1 MTGRE
6 DLPRHL
12 CQQGIREICKLEEHF
27 SSTANYLLDPESGAW
42 LEPPGPPLPSSSSS
56 SGLSGTS
63 SGHHCQPGMT
73 RGKGVQEFLSGG
85 RDSSNM
91 DNGILY
97 SYFCQPDCRAT
108 FSNIVKEKTI
118 RTVELGQAN
127 QWERRTLTNLRESM
141 PLDDAANLHHLQLI
155 TSPTS
160 DTGVLDSFQSS

>member
-1 MTGRE
+1 M
-6 DLPRHL
+6 L
-12 CQQGIREICKLEEHF
+12 QINI
-27 SSTANYLLDPESGAW
+27 
-42 LEPPGPPLPSSSSS
+42 
-56 SGLSGTS
+56 
-63 SGHHCQPGMT
+63 
-73 RGKGVQEFLSGG
+73 GVRYYYTG

-160 DTGVLDSFQSS
+160 DTGVMDSFQSS